1 MAESGLQKLKILY
14 LRKIFLEKTDETH
27 SISMSEIISSLAS
40 YGIRAERKSIYS
52 DMEQLKLYGMDII
65 GEKEGNSYSYHVGE
79 RQFELAELKLL
90 VDSVESAKFMTRKKS
105 DQLIHKIEQL
115 ASQYEA
121 SQLQRQVYVSG
132 RVKTDNES
140 IYYNVDA
147 LHEAIAQN
155 VQISFQYFN
164 WNVRKEQVLRH
175 NGERYV
181 VSPWAL
187 SWDDENYYLVAY
199 DSKEDKIKHFR
210 VDKMLRIAMEDRRR
224 EGVARFRSF
233 HLGDYAKKTFGMFAG
248 EEETVTI
255 QCVNELA
262 GVMIDRFGQD
272 ITMRPVDEGHFQ
284 VRVKVAVSRQ
294 FLGWIMALGEGARI
308 TGPDSV
314 ITQVK
319 DEIRRLSLQYGEQET

>member
-1 MAESGLQKLKILY
+1 MAESSLQKLKILY

-27 SISMSEIISSLAS
+27 SISMTEILSSLAA

-52 DMEQLKLYGMDII
+52 DIEHLKLYGMDII
-65 GEKEGNSYSYHVGE
+65 GEKEGNSYRYHVGE

-115 ASQYEA
+115 ASRYEA

-132 RVKTDNES
+132 RVKTGNES

-155 VQISFQYFN
+155 TQISFQYFS
-164 WNVRKEQVLRH
+164 WNVRKEQVLRR

-199 DSKEDKIKHFR
+199 DSIEDKIKHFR
-210 VDKMLRIAMEDRRR
+210 VDKMLHIAMEHKRR

-233 HLGDYAKKTFGMFAG
+233 DLGAYAKKTFGMFAG
-248 EEETVTI
+248 EEQTVTI

-272 ITMRPVDEGHFQ
+272 IMMRPVDGEHFQ

-294 FLGWIMALGEGARI
+294 FLGWIMALGEGVRI

-314 ITQVK
+314 VKQVR
-319 DEIRRLSLQYGEQET
+319 DEIRRLSRQYGEQEI